1 MRKVYLFAVVSAML
15 AACTTQTDEL
25 SAVIETSSANEP
37 TAINFDVYTSRST
50 RAGTAG
56 TITTDALKTG
66 THKDDGFGIFAYY
79 TDNGTY
85 DQYYKPNFMY
95 NQQVTYDGTS
105 SKWVYEP
112 VKYWPNEFGNA
123 AQSDDVDH
131 VSFFAY
137 APYVKVV
144 PNTGAI
150 DVSDGTVYDTDA
162 KIAQAQNY
170 NITGMSH
177 NATTGDPLIKYVVD
191 WAPATSVDLLWGVDA
206 TTGKPFMNQVKQ
218 TTDGK
223 LNFNLQHALSK
234 LNIQIDAIMDATA
247 EPSADVN
254 AKTKIWVRSIT
265 FEGFATKGSLNLNN
279 TIANKPLWMDYAG
292 SNELSTEAFTIYD
305 GRKDGKEGYAL
316 NDGTATNEKVL
327 GLNPVIVQPGPYD
340 ITTDPIKL
348 GATQNGVT
356 NSAVNLFGSTT
367 ANAPVFVIP
376 TNENMKVT
384 IVYDVE
390 TWDNNLSGYLS
401 DGVVHGSTIENKITK
416 TITDATTG
424 ANLKM
429 DAGKGYQIN
438 LHLGMTSVKVD
449 ATVTG
454 WDDATPA
461 NDVDLPSNIIAAVG
475 AAAAGSGYSGGTT
488 VTTSG
493 GTTVSINTTTG
504 NVDTDIKKFFELFG
518 DARGDQSVISY
529 NGTDYKYYA
538 TGDKFTTD
546 GGTSGTELVGSGK
559 AIDTD
564 VYGTAGSYTLTF
576 KVAGT
581 TVTVNITTT

>member
-1 MRKVYLFAVVSAML
+1 MKKVYLLAVMSAML
-15 AACTTQTDEL
+15 AACSQTEEL
-25 SAVIETSSANEP
+25 NSVVNNTSEESS
-37 TAINFDVYTSRST
+37 AINFDVYTSRAT
-50 RAGTAG
+50 RAGVPGIIDDTELQNNSAG
-56 TITTDALKTG
+56 HAG
-66 THKDDGFGIFAYY
+66 NSGFGIFAYY

-105 SKWVYEP
+105 KWTYEP

-150 DVSDGTVYDTDA
+150 DIGTETDPA
-162 KIAQAQNY
+162 KIAQLQNY

-206 TTGKPFMNQVKQ
+206 TTGFPFMNQVKQ
-218 TTDGK
+218 GTDGK
-223 LNFNLQHALSK
+223 LTFNLQHALSK

-279 TIANKPLWMDYAG
+279 TTPNKPLWMDYAG

-305 GRKDGKEGYAL
+305 GRKDGKEGYAA

-327 GLNPVIVQPGPYD
+327 GLNSVIVQPGPYD
-340 ITTDPIKL
+340 ITTDPATL
-348 GATQNGVT
+348 GATKAGVKKT
-356 NSAVNLFGSTT
+356 AVNLFESTT

-376 TNENMKVT
+376 TNETMKVT

-416 TITDATTG
+416 TITDGTTG
-424 ANLKM
+424 ANLTM
-429 DAGKGYQIN
+429 EAGKGYQIN

-449 ATVTG
+449 ATVTD
-454 WDDATPA
+454 WTDAGST
-461 NDVDLPSNIIAAVG
+461 DVELPSNIIAAVG
-475 AAAAGSGYSGGTT
+475 AAVAGGGYSGSAT
-488 VTTSG
+488 VTTPG
-493 GTTVSINTTTG
+493 VTTVSINTTTG
-504 NVDTDIKKFFELFG
+504 NVDADIKKFFENFG

-529 NGTDYKYYA
+529 NGTEYKYYA
-538 TGDKFTTD
+538 SGDKFTTD
-546 GGTSGTELVGSGK
+546 GTASGTELVGSGK
-559 AIDTD
+559 AIDTS